1 MSIASN
7 GNDQSNGAAASQ
19 GQPGQDEPAVDV
31 ASFAIPDIAAWARE
45 IAHGSRI
52 VVFDTT
58 LRDGEQSPG
67 ATLNEQEKVEIARQ
81 LARLG
86 VDIMEA
92 GFPAASPGD
101 LAAVKRIAETVGRT
115 PRMGKDG
122 HPTAPPII
130 AGLARANKKD
140 IDKAWEAVSPAVRPR
155 IHTFL
160 ATSDI
165 HMEHKLRMS
174 RSEVLET
181 VGEMVEYARSL
192 CDNVEFSPE
201 DAGRSD
207 PNFLVQVLEV
217 AIRAGATTLN
227 IPDTVG
233 YTTPDEFGGLIKH
246 LRENVPGGK
255 DVIFSVHCHN
265 DLGLATANSLAGLD
279 NGARQVEVTLNGIG
293 ERAGNT
299 SLEEVV
305 MALYTRQAV
314 YNLESNIVT
323 QEIHRASDMVS
334 RYTGMVIQP
343 NKAIVGANAF
353 AHEAGIHQDGM
364 LKNKRTYEI
373 MDANTIGLRQ
383 SRLVLGKHSGRHA
396 LRVRLEELGYHLGAE
411 ELNEVFHRFKELAD
425 KKKDVTDADIEAL
438 VGDELYQPV
447 ETWEMLD
454 VQVQCGSNLI
464 PTAVVKLRNNQTGEV
479 IIDAGFGTG
488 PVDAVY
494 NCINRIVQQPN
505 TLTEFLVQAITEGM
519 DANGDVTI
527 RIEVPDSRGYA
538 ETAQGRAR
546 RRLFSGRGVDTDIIF
561 ASAKAYMQA
570 LNKLIAAQGA
580 GESATVAIA
589 AD

>member
-1 MSIASN
+1 MNEGSGN
-7 GNDQSNGAAASQ
+7 GHDAQHPDS
-19 GQPGQDEPAVDV
+19 DEPAVDV
-31 ASFAIPDIAAWARE
+31 STFAIPDIAAWARE
-45 IAHGSRI
+45 IAHGNTI

-67 ATLNEQEKVEIARQ
+67 ATLNEQEKQEIARQ

-92 GFPAASPGD
+92 GFPAASLGD

-115 PRMGKDG
+115 PRVDKNGNVS
-122 HPTAPPII
+122 APPII
-130 AGLARANKKD
+130 AGLARANRND

-155 IHTFL
+155 IHTFI

-174 RSEVLET
+174 RNEVLEA
-181 VGEMVEYARSL
+181 VGDMVEYARSK
-192 CDNVEFSPE
+192 CENIEFSPE

-207 PNFLVQVLEV
+207 PEFLVQVLEV

-233 YTTPDEFGGLIKH
+233 YTTPNEFGGLINY

-265 DLGLATANSLAGLD
+265 DLGLATANTLSGVV
-279 NGARQVEVTLNGIG
+279 NGARQIEVTLNGIG

-299 SLEEVV
+299 SLEEAV
-305 MALYTRQAV
+305 MALYTRNAV
-314 YNLESNIVT
+314 FGLETNIVT
-323 QEIHRASDMVS
+323 NEIHRTSDMVS

-373 MDANTIGLRQ
+373 MDASTIGLNQ

-396 LRVRLEELGYHLGAE
+396 LRVRLEELGYHLDAE
-411 ELNEVFHRFKELAD
+411 ELKEIFVRFKDMAD
-425 KKKDVTDADIEAL
+425 KKKTVTDADLEAL

-447 ETWEMLD
+447 EVWELLD
-454 VQVQCGSNLI
+454 VQVQCGTTLI

-479 IIDAGFGTG
+479 ITEAGFGSG

-494 NCINRIVQQPN
+494 QGINRIVHETN
-505 TLTEFLVQAITEGM
+505 NLVEFLVQAVTEGM

-527 RIEVPDSRGYA
+527 RIEVPASRGYSQ
-538 ETAQGRAR
+538 TAQGRAR
-546 RRLFSGRGVDTDIIF
+546 RRLYSGRGVDTDIIV

-570 LNKLIAAQGA
+570 INKLIAAPD
-580 GESATVAIA
+580 EDSASVAIVDDSA
-589 AD
+589 QAVTV

>member
-1 MSIASN
+1 MNDGITN
-7 GNDQSNGAAASQ
+7 GNDVPAAGSE
-19 GQPGQDEPAVDV
+19 EPAVDV
-31 ASFAIPDIAAWARE
+31 STFAIPNIEAWARDV
-45 IAHGSRI
+45 AHGKTI
-52 VVFDTT
+52 LVFDTT

-67 ATLNEQEKVEIARQ
+67 ATLNEQEKLEIARQ

-101 LAAVKRIAETVGRT
+101 LAAVKRIAETVGCT
-115 PRMGKDG
+115 PRVDKSGR
-122 HPTAPPII
+122 TVAPPII
-130 AGLARANKKD
+130 AGLSRANKND
-140 IDKAWEAVSPAVRPR
+140 IAKAWEAVSPAVRPR
-155 IHTFL
+155 IHTFI

-174 RSEVLET
+174 RDEVVET

-192 CDNVEFSPE
+192 CDNIEFSPE

-207 PNFLVQVLEV
+207 PEFLVRVLEV

-233 YTTPDEFGGLIKH
+233 YTTPEEYGSLIRH

-255 DVIFSVHCHN
+255 DVIFSTHCHN
-265 DLGLATANSLAGLD
+265 ELGLATANTLVGVV

-299 SLEEVV
+299 SLEETV
-305 MALYTRQAV
+305 MALYTREAV
-314 YNLESNIVT
+314 YGLETNIVT
-323 QEIHRASDMVS
+323 QEIHRSSDMVS

-373 MDANTIGLRQ
+373 MDASVIGLNQ

-396 LRVRLEELGYHLGAE
+396 LRARLEDMGYRLERE
-411 ELNEVFHRFKELAD
+411 ELNDVFQRFKELAD
-425 KKKDVTDADIEAL
+425 KKKTVTDADIEAL
-438 VGDELYQPV
+438 VADELYQPT
-447 ETWEMLD
+447 ETWELLKM
-454 VQVQCGSNLI
+454 QVQCGNNLI
-464 PTAVVKLRNNQTGEV
+464 PTAVVTLRNNNTGEE
-479 IIDAGFGTG
+479 ITEAGFGSG
-488 PVDAVY
+488 PVDAAFRG
-494 NCINRIVQQPN
+494 INRIVGYEN
-505 TLTEFLVQAITEGM
+505 TLVEFLVQAVTEGI
-519 DANGDVTI
+519 DANGDVTV
-527 RIEVPDSRGYA
+527 RIEVPESRGFSQ
-538 ETAQGRAR
+538 TAQGRAR
-546 RRLFSGRGVDTDIIF
+546 RRLFSGRGIDTDIIV

-570 LNKLIAAQGA
+570 LNRLIAAGDGDSSA
-580 GESATVAIA
+580 VSIMDTSATPVV
-589 AD
+589 

>member
-1 MSIASN
+1 MNDGITN
-7 GNDQSNGAAASQ
+7 GNDVPSAGSE
-19 GQPGQDEPAVDV
+19 EPAVDV
-31 ASFAIPDIAAWARE
+31 STFAIPDIEAWARDV
-45 IAHGSRI
+45 AHGKTI
-52 VVFDTT
+52 LVFDTT

-67 ATLNEQEKVEIARQ
+67 ATLNEQEKLEIARQ
-81 LARLG
+81 LSRLG

-115 PRMGKDG
+115 PRVDKSGR
-122 HPTAPPII
+122 TVAPPII
-130 AGLARANKKD
+130 AGLSRANKND
-140 IDKAWEAVSPAVRPR
+140 IAKAWEAVSPAVRPR
-155 IHTFL
+155 IHTFI

-174 RSEVLET
+174 RDEVVET

-192 CDNVEFSPE
+192 CDNIEFSPE

-207 PNFLVQVLEV
+207 PEFLVRVLEV

-233 YTTPDEFGGLIKH
+233 YTTPEEYGKLINY

-255 DVIFSVHCHN
+255 DVIFSTHCHN
-265 DLGLATANSLAGLD
+265 DLGLATANTLVGVA

-299 SLEEVV
+299 SLEETV
-305 MALYTRQAV
+305 MALYTREAV
-314 YNLESNIVT
+314 YGLETNIVT
-323 QEIHRASDMVS
+323 QEIHRSSDMVS

-373 MDANTIGLRQ
+373 MDASVIGLNQ

-396 LRVRLEELGYHLGAE
+396 LRARLEDMGYRLERE
-411 ELNEVFHRFKELAD
+411 ELNEVFQRFKELAD
-425 KKKDVTDADIEAL
+425 KKKTVTDADIEAL
-438 VGDELYQPV
+438 VADELYQPT
-447 ETWEMLD
+447 ETWELLKM
-454 VQVQCGSNLI
+454 QVQCGNNLI
-464 PTAVVKLRNNQTGEV
+464 PTAVVTLRNNNTGEE
-479 IIDAGFGTG
+479 ITEAGFGSG
-488 PVDAVY
+488 PVDAAFRG
-494 NCINRIVQQPN
+494 INRIVGYEN
-505 TLTEFLVQAITEGM
+505 TLVEFLVQAVTEGI
-519 DANGDVTI
+519 DANGDVTV
-527 RIEVPDSRGYA
+527 RIEVPESRGFSQ
-538 ETAQGRAR
+538 TAQGRAR
-546 RRLFSGRGVDTDIIF
+546 RRLFSGRGIDTDIIV

-570 LNKLIAAQGA
+570 LNRLIAAGD
-580 GESATVAIA
+580 GDSSAVSIMDTSAMPVA
-589 AD
+589 